1 MTYRINKTDG
11 NQLVDIPDGTFDNN
25 TTSLTLIGKNVT
37 SFGEILNENLVKLL
51 ENFASSSAPE
61 QALKGQLWYDAS
73 TGRLNVYDG
82 VNFRAAGGPIVT
94 PTVPTELITG
104 DLWINNET
112 NQMYMYDGTDLILV
126 GPLFTYDQG
135 TSGFQVE
142 SVLDIFN
149 RTQVIVKLYVSNL
162 LIGIFSKATFVPSLP
177 IEGYTSFDLQP
188 VKIGFNIGSFAGLK
202 FDVTVT
208 RTESILT
215 DTGDSKLAS
224 QLVYNDEDNVIIGTD
239 DSTITALTI
248 QKDNALNLGATEDV
262 RLRMDT
268 SKFII
273 ETQNNTRS
281 NIGIRVR
288 TPAAVQAEAITIDAT
303 TSRVGIFL
311 PENTIPE
318 STFDVNGDIKVR
330 GNLIVEGDTV
340 TINVSELTVEDK
352 NILLGASSSLLT
364 DLAADGGGISLQG
377 ATDKTFNWYNA
388 TSSWTSSEHINVN
401 TGKTYKIGG
410 TTVLTNDTLGAGILT
425 SSLTSLG
432 NLLELNMDSG
442 LTITQKTIQVSSGNI
457 VLNPIIGSV
466 DVSERRIINLDNP
479 QELQDAATKTYVDDA
494 VFRRPISLS
503 MDITGLQDDSE
514 IAAVLDG
521 IAPFYNPIT
530 AQTGTAING
539 TRLVLHT
546 TKTVVTNGNITYSP
560 TEDTEF
566 TRIPVI
572 TPTGTE
578 SVVRDISTNQIITA
592 PVATVS
598 VIRQNKLFIMG
609 GTDLNPTPGE
619 WGWVEDL
626 EDPYTTL

>member
-11 NQLVDIPDGTFDNN
+11 NQLVDIPDGTFDNS

-37 SFGEILNENLVKLL
+37 SFGEVLNENLVKLL
-51 ENFASSSAPE
+51 ENFSSSSAPE

-82 VNFRAAGGPIVT
+82 VNFRAAGGPIVS
-94 PTVPTELITG
+94 PAVPTELITG

-162 LIGIFSKATFVPSLP
+162 LIGIFSKSTFVPSLP

-188 VKIGFNIGSFAGLK
+188 VKTGFNIGSFAGLK

-224 QLVYNDEDNVIIGTD
+224 QLVYNDDDNVIIGTD

-281 NIGIRVR
+281 SIGIRVR
-288 TPAAVQAEAITIDAT
+288 TPAAIQAEAITIDAT

-311 PENTIPE
+311 PENTTPE
-318 STFDVNGDIKVR
+318 ATFDVNGDIKIR
-330 GNLIVEGDTV
+330 GNLVVEGDTV
-340 TINVSELTVEDK
+340 TINVSELAVEDK
-352 NILLGASSSLLT
+352 NILLGASASLLT

-401 TGKTYKIGG
+401 AGKTYKIGG
-410 TTVLTNDTLGAGILT
+410 ATVLTNDTLGAGIST

-457 VLNPIIGSV
+457 ILNPIIGSV
-466 DVSERRIINLDNP
+466 DVSERRIINLGNP
-479 QELQDAATKTYVDDA
+479 QNLQDAATKTYVDSSI
-494 VFRRPISLS
+494 FGRPISLS
-503 MDITGLQDDSE
+503 LDITGLQDDSE
-514 IAAVLDG
+514 IALVLDG
-521 IAPFYNPIT
+521 IAPFYDPIT

-566 TRIPVI
+566 TRIPVT

-592 PVATVS
+592 PLTTIS

-609 GTDLNPTPGE
+609 GTPLNPTPGE

-626 EDPYTTL
+626 EVPYTTS